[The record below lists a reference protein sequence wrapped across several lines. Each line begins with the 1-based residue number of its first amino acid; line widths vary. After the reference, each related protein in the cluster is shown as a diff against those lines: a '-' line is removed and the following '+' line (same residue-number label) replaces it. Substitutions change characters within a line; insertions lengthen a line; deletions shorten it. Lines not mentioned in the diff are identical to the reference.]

1 MPRPPK
7 LSPAQWDKV
16 RQRWENDP
24 RDGFAWLIEEMKLP
38 LTRPAIRQHALKS
51 DPPWSKRAEQA
62 AQSAGA
68 VPTPGK
74 SAKLSPKGSAESS
87 LHAVSNA
94 FREGPKGRVAAP
106 AGVRK
111 FPAEVISPRADV
123 TPATPDTV
131 EGFKEPACMQDLEPN
146 EALWVREYMKDRNAA
161 AAAIRAGYSPKSAR
175 ELGPRIAKRPRVVA
189 ALNEYCF
196 ALMGKNHVEGNQV
209 LAVLSSQLK
218 ADPGEV
224 VQHRRYGCR
233 HCWGQDFT
241 YQYTPSEFDKARIR
255 HEENRVRIIGGGGAD
270 IGEFQG
276 VAGDWYDQR
285 NEPNPECPECFGDG
299 LCDVF
304 VADTRTLSPEGR
316 SLIAS
321 VKQTKEGIEV
331 KLHDKQKALD
341 GLARYHNLFNDTPEG
356 GTAGVLETE
365 LAMRYVE
372 LMERSVAMQRRVLE
386 ERGLTLDADDI

>member
-7 LSPAQWDKV
+7 LSPAQWEKV
-16 RQRWENDP
+16 RQRWEADP
-24 RDGFAWLIEEMKLP
+24 RDGYAWLIEEMKLP
-38 LTRPAIRQHALKS
+38 LTRPAIRQHAMKA
-51 DPPWSKRAEQA
+51 DPPWTKSSEQA
-62 AQSAGA
+62 AQSEGP
-68 VPTPGK
+68 VSTPGK

-87 LHAVSNA
+87 LGAATRA
-94 FREGPKGRVAAP
+94 FREGVKGRVAVP
-106 AGVRK
+106 TGGRK
-111 FPAEVISPRADV
+111 FPAEVISPLADV
-123 TPATPDTV
+123 TPATTDTV

-196 ALMGKNHVEGNQV
+196 ALMGNNHVEGNQV
-209 LAVLSSQLK
+209 LAVWSSQLK
-218 ADPGEV
+218 ADPNEV
-224 VQHRRYGCR
+224 VQHRRYCCR
-233 HCWGQDFT
+233 HCWGKDFT
-241 YQYTPSEFDKARIR
+241 YQYTPSEFDQARIQ
-255 HEENRVRIIGGGGAD
+255 HEDTRARIMGGGGAD
-270 IGEFQG
+270 IGEFPG
-276 VAGDWYDQR
+276 VAGDWYDRQR
-285 NEPNPECPECFGDG
+285 EPNPECPECFGDG

-331 KLHDKQKALD
+331 KLHDKQKAAES
-341 GLARYHNLFNDTPEG
+341 LARYHNLFNDTPDG

-372 LMERSVAMQRRVLE
+372 LMEKSRAMQQRTLA
-386 ERGLTLDADDI
+386 ERGLDNGEEN